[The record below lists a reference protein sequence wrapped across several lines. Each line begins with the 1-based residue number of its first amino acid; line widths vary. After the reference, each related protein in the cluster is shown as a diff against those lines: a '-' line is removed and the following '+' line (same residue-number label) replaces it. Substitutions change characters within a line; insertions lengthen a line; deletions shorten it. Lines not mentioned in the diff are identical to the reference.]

1 MEKVSWKTIA
11 ELTDKNVLGLEG
23 RSSKPPRLTS
33 RAIVINEEGKCAVL
47 YAKKHNLYSLPG
59 GGIES
64 GEDEVTALIREV
76 EEETG
81 CTCDSIQQLGVVS
94 ENRGHQDYT
103 TLSYYFVVHTKAKSH
118 ALCLTEAEEQDG
130 ISVMWCSVE
139 EVLHL
144 IKDVEHDT
152 NQRKFLQARDVAAL
166 MEYLKEN

>member
-1 MEKVSWKTIA
+1 MKAFTWSIIT
-11 ELTDKNVLGLEG
+11 ELTDKNVLGLDG
-23 RSSKPPRLTS
+23 MSTKPPRLTS
-33 RAIVINEEGKCAVL
+33 RAIVMNEEGKCAVL
-47 YAKKHNLYSLPG
+47 YAKKYKLYSLPG
-59 GGIES
+59 GGIEE
-64 GEDEVTALIREV
+64 GEDEVSALIREI

-81 CTCDSIQQLGVVS
+81 CTCDSIHQLGIVS
-94 ENRGHQDYT
+94 ENRGHQDIT
-103 TLSYYFVVHTKAKSH
+103 TLSYYFVVHTKAKPH

-130 ISVMWCSVE
+130 ISMMWCSVE

>member
-1 MEKVSWKTIA
+1 MEATTWNIIA

-23 RSSKPPRLTS
+23 VSNKPPRRTS

-47 YAKKHNLYSLPG
+47 YAKKYNLYSLPG
-59 GGIES
+59 GGIED
-64 GEDEVTALIREV
+64 GEDEVSALNREV

-81 CTCDSIQQLGVVS
+81 CTCDSIQQLGIVS
-94 ENRGHQDYT
+94 ENRGHQDFT
-103 TLSYYFVVHTKAKSH
+103 SLSYYFVVHTKAKPRELH
-118 ALCLTEAEEQDG
+118 LTEAEEEDG

-139 EVLHL
+139 EALHL

-166 MEYLKEN
+166 MEYLGEK